1 MKKKEIIKGILF
13 FVSAVLILIAAYFIL
28 PKAIEVFLP
37 FIFAYFI
44 SLIMRPLTD
53 FLSSKIRLPKR
64 IAAGIST
71 FVVIGILASVL
82 YFIVFRVVLYIQ
94 DIVADW
100 ENVKAY
106 WTGLYYEWHENV
118 SELYSSASPEVQSV
132 INSAVDS
139 LLSELKT
146 LITPVVN
153 AVISFG
159 ANFAISLPSVLIFTV
174 VTFLASYF
182 MLGEREMIVS
192 VTEKVFG
199 RRALD
204 KITEIY
210 KSMMHALGG
219 YVKAQ
224 LFIMAIVSIPLMI
237 GLFLAGV
244 KHFVLIAIL
253 IAIFDALPI
262 FGSGAVLIPWAL
274 YGVITES
281 YGVAIIMVSLYII
294 VIISRQMLE
303 PKIVGEHIGVP
314 PLITLISMYA
324 GLKLFGIFGMI
335 LGPVLVIII
344 RNLYVA
350 GAFDF
355 LKNKE
360 NSPEEETSGEE
371 DAEGEIDGQ

>member
-1 MKKKEIIKGILF
+1 MKKKELSKGILF
-13 FVSAVLILIAAYFIL
+13 LLVAVAVLILSYFIL

-44 SLIMRPLTD
+44 SLIMKPLTD
-53 FLSSKIRLPKR
+53 FLSSKIRLPKKL
-64 IAAGIST
+64 AAGIST
-71 FVVIGILASVL
+71 FLVIGVLAAIL

-94 DIVADW
+94 DVVADW

-106 WTGLYYEWHENV
+106 WTGIYYDLHNNV
-118 SELYSSASPEVQSV
+118 EELYASASPEVQSV

-139 LLSELKT
+139 LAAELKT
-146 LITPVVN
+146 FITPVVN
-153 AVISFG
+153 AVIGF
-159 ANFAISLPSVLIFTV
+159 ATNFAISLPSVLIFTV

-192 VTEKVFG
+192 LTEKAFG
-199 RRALD
+199 RNALD
-204 KITEIY
+204 RIAETY

-224 LFIMAIVSIPLMI
+224 LLIMAIVSIPIMI
-237 GLFLAGV
+237 GLYIAGV

-281 YGVAIIMVSLYII
+281 YGVAIIMLALYVI

-335 LGPVLVIII
+335 LGPVLVIIV
-344 RNLYVA
+344 RNLYIA

-360 NSPEEETSGEE
+360 NSPEEINDGE